1 MARIVPVFYWGDLD
15 THGFAIFPHAVF
27 FLMDKETLAQHKGL
41 WGKESRQENR
51 DLNRLSR
58 KGAGL
63 YAALRGGH
71 YGEHVRLEQERISFG
86 WVRASIMRIMHP
98 LTSKA

>member
-15 THGFAIFPHAVF
+15 THGFAILDQLRAIFPHAVF

-51 DLNRLSR
+51 DLKRLSR

-63 YAALRGGH
+63 YAGLRGGH

-86 WVRASIMRIMHP
+86 INHGDS
-98 LTSKA
+98 